1 MPVRRIV
8 RSAHDLH
15 TNIWETHNGAKHAPL
30 PGIPARGSAATK
42 VMARMSNDA
51 ASMGIHPSVICK
63 LPGGERGCKLVLFA
77 SKYQFTVQVR
87 VFRSCT
93 TISTFAEPLDGP
105 LHCRIPVFEDEDSER
120 SWSRGLRAMLEFEG
134 VAYYDSCT
142 GHKSSSR
149 ARVAMASKR
158 RRKKRRK
165 GFSPHT
171 RADAKP
177 HRDFLLDSFHQEGSA
192 STL

>member
-1 MPVRRIV
+1 MVLDSLEVLACVGGLNTLTVIYAPVRALILALRLTPVRRIV

-93 TISTFAEPLDGP
+93 TISIFAEPLDGP

-134 VAYYDSCT
+134 VAYYDSYW
-142 GHKSSSR
+142 
-149 ARVAMASKR
+149 A
-158 RRKKRRK
+158 
-165 GFSPHT
+165 
-171 RADAKP
+171 
-177 HRDFLLDSFHQEGSA
+177 QEQQQGEGGDGVEA
-192 STL
+192 P